1 MLTRRLGLLLA
12 AAALS
17 LLGGCAST
25 AVHESSADAVDS
37 YKVAAIERA
46 AAHNGVRVYWIH
58 YPLKKSTDKP
68 TS

>member
-1 MLTRRLGLLLA
+1 MLTRRLGLLVA
-12 AAALS
+12 AAAFG

-25 AVHESSADAVDS
+25 AQQSADSNVDS

-46 AAHNGVRVYWIH
+46 AASNGVRVYWIH